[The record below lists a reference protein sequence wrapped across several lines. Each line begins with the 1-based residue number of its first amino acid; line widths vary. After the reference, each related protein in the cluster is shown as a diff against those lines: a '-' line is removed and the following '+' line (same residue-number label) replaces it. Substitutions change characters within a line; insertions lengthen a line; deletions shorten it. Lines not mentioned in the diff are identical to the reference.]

1 MEMII
6 RNTEAIK
13 PLFSEDNM
21 KIFPVLGNH
30 DAFPKSQFPS
40 NHSADD
46 LYEQV
51 ADVWKDFLQ
60 PVNAYDSFKTKGKD
74 SEKIEAKFTSY
85 SMAQLNFSGPL
96 ENICTLWQL
105 LQLYKTL
112 PNLFSI
118 PYLNLALQGNILY
131 HPLIQTPLNITCQMI
146 KKTPQNLANKFGTTK
161 V

>member
-1 MEMII
+1 MQNEKAHCSDCFSDDTVHSNDIHFSEDIVTEMII

-13 PLFSEDNM
+13 PLFSEANM

-60 PVNAYDSFKTKGKD
+60 PVDAYDSFKTKGKD
-74 SEKIEAKFTSY
+74 SEKILKQS
-85 SMAQLNFSGPL
+85 
-96 ENICTLWQL
+96 
-105 LQLYKTL
+105 
-112 PNLFSI
+112 
-118 PYLNLALQGNILY
+118 
-131 HPLIQTPLNITCQMI
+131 
-146 KKTPQNLANKFGTTK
+146 
-161 V
+161 